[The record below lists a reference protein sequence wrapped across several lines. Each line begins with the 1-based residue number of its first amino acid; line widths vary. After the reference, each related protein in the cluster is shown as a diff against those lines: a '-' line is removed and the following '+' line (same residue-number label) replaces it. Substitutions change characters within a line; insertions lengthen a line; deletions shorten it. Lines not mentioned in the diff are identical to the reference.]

1 MTNDMNGAND
11 QLDER
16 LRQAAQDYHRPPA
29 TPRDEMWA
37 AIGRVRAARQADRRV
52 VVIRPWLRWGM
63 GIAAVLALGI
73 AIGRLSVSRLAG
85 PAAGA
90 IATAPEST
98 ADSDAVGVAYQVAT
112 TQYLSRTEALLT
124 GFRAEGRR
132 ASTDPHFVQAARDL
146 LGTTRLMLDSPA
158 ARDPR
163 LKALLEDLELVL
175 AQITQLP
182 SDKST
187 DSRDLINQGLD
198 QRSVLPRLR
207 TAIPAGPAVTR
218 VQGVL

>member
-1 MTNDMNGAND
+1 MTNDKNGAD
-11 QLDER
+11 DRLDER

-29 TPRDEMWA
+29 TPRDEMWE
-37 AIGRVRAARQADRRV
+37 AISRARAARAADRRV

-73 AIGRLSVSRLAG
+73 AIGRLTVSRVTGAG
-85 PAAGA
+85 GSET
-90 IATAPEST
+90 IATAPAADT
-98 ADSDAVGVAYQVAT
+98 ASAGVAYQVAT

-124 GFRAEGRR
+124 GFRAERGQGP
-132 ASTDPHFVQAARDL
+132 TDPHFVAAARDL

-187 DSRDLINQGLD
+187 DSRDLITQGLE

-207 TAIPAGPAVTR
+207 TAIPAGPTVTR